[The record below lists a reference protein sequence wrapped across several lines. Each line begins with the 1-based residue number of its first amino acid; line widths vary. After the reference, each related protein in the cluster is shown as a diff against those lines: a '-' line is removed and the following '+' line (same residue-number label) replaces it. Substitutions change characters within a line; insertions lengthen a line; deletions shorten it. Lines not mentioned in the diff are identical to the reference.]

1 MNRDSVGDERAVSP
15 LIGAILLLA
24 ILMTMLALLQLNAV
38 PALVSEAE
46 FNHNQRVQGEMR
58 DVAAGIDRSV
68 ATGTSQSIALTP
80 GVRYQ
85 SRLFLL
91 NPPPA
96 TGTVRTG
103 EPENVTIENAVAQG
117 ETGDYWD
124 GSPNRIETQPLI
136 YTPEYNEYHD
146 APQTVYELG
155 TVYNRI
161 GETTLVTDGHQLID
175 GRTITLTT
183 LRGEVSHTGVD
194 RTLLKIRPSSPETRS
209 VLVSGRADDPPKLT
223 VPTELTKEQ
232 WDDLLKSELTKNGG
246 YVTDY
251 TCETAPPNPCD
262 KLTITLQAS
271 ETYEMQLAQV
281 WVDDDSVTRNGIY
294 LTDVEGSNV
303 SVPAG
308 GRQRLITEVRD
319 KFDNPVSGVSVEAK
333 VSSGQGIVSPV
344 EQASGTDGRMT
355 FIYEA
360 PDDISKVQNVTVV
373 AEFGGDDKG
382 QNDKEKVGFEL
393 QVWGE
398 SGNEEGPD
406 DDQGPPEHAGPPT
419 DSDGEEELDD
429 GEEPGNRGES
439 SWDRGRPFTF
449 EPSFS

>member
-1 MNRDSVGDERAVSP
+1 MNRDAIGDERAVSP

-103 EPENVTIENAVAQG
+103 KPENVTISDAYAQG
-117 ETGDYWD
+117 ETGDYWN
-124 GSPNRIETQPLI
+124 GSLKRIKTQPLI
-136 YTPEYNEYHD
+136 YTPHYNEYRNP
-146 APQTVYELG
+146 PQTIYELG

-161 GETTLVTDGHQLID
+161 GETIVVTDGHQIVD

-183 LRGEVSHTGVD
+183 VRGAVSHTGVD

-209 VLVSGRADDPPKLT
+209 VLVSGRADDSPKLT

-246 YVTDY
+246 YVKDY
-251 TCETAPPNPCD
+251 TCAAAPPNPCD
-262 KLTITLQAS
+262 TLTITLQPS

-294 LTDVEGSNV
+294 LTDVEGSNA

-308 GRQRLITEVRD
+308 GRQRLVTEVRD
-319 KFDNPVSGVSVEAK
+319 KFDNPVSGVSVEAN
-333 VSSGQGIVSPV
+333 VSSGPGTVSPV
-344 EQASGTDGRMT
+344 EQASGTDGRT
-355 FIYEA
+355 ALIYEA
-360 PDDISKVQNVTVV
+360 PDDVSGVQNVTVV
-373 AEFGGDDKG
+373 AEFDSDDRG
-382 QNDKEKVGFEL
+382 QNDKERVKFEL
-393 QVWGE
+393 QVWGK
-398 SGNEEGPD
+398 SGNEKEPD
-406 DDQGPPEHAGPPT
+406 DGQGPPEHAGPPT
-419 DSDGEEELDD
+419 DSDGEEELDN
-429 GEEPGNRGES
+429 EE
-439 SWDRGRPFTF
+439 
-449 EPSFS
+449 